1 VEGGGNLREVAKFRI
16 PTFEKLIFENTK
28 KRPHHQVMIQ
38 VVFPTPDFRMRQ
50 EAGKDQLFDPIRK
63 KWIVITPEEWVR
75 QNFIQYL
82 VKRLSYPAGCFAI
95 EKSLQ
100 VGELH
105 RRTDVVVYHQ
115 LNPWML
121 IECKEP
127 GVPLNENTLQQLLGY
142 KSVIPCSYL
151 VATNGN
157 ITLGFALEK
166 SGKVIPIDSLPGY
179 PQ

>member
-1 VEGGGNLREVAKFRI
+1 
-16 PTFEKLIFENTK
+16 
-28 KRPHHQVMIQ
+28 MIQ
-38 VVFPTPDFRMRQ
+38 VDFPIPDFRMRRQ
-50 EAGKDQLFDPIRK
+50 AGKDQLFDPIRK
-63 KWIVITPEEWVR
+63 KWIIITPEEWVR

-82 VKRLSYPAGCFAI
+82 VKSLSYPAACFAI

-115 LNPWML
+115 HNPWML

-127 GVPLNENTLQQLLGY
+127 DEALNENTLQQLLGY

-157 ITLGFALEK
+157 LTLGFAIET
-166 SGKVIPIDSLPGY
+166 SGSVVPIKTLPAY